1 MLSVIVPS
9 YQRPD
14 DLEQCLRS
22 LRKNSS
28 TECEVLVLSPELSA
42 RTRSICGRYQAV
54 LIDDGSRSGG
64 LRVKSLWSII
74 NRGIDLSTNE
84 FACWLND
91 DCTVN
96 PGWDAKA
103 LSHFHAPVGLVVL
116 RTKGINQSADYEI
129 RGGYLGVPV
138 ANYAILRK
146 STGVRFDENFSWF
159 YGDADISL
167 EMVKNTNWQ
176 VVGTTENLIVH
187 AHRQDQVRDGNETDA
202 RALKD
207 HAYFESKWHYTKRS
221 GERIVPMN
229 DLDRMESDVKEILLK
244 LYYAFQHFAK
254 RRVE

>member
-14 DLEQCLRS
+14 DLGQCLRS

-129 RGGYLGVPV
+129 RGGYLGVPM
-138 ANYAILRK
+138 ANYAILR

-176 VVGTTENLIVH
+176 VVGTTETDRSRPSARPSQGWQRDRCARPQGPRVLREQMALH
-187 AHRQDQVRDGNETDA
+187 EAFWRADRPDRQLSTGWNRT
-202 RALKD
+202 
-207 HAYFESKWHYTKRS
+207 SKRTFS
-221 GERIVPMN
+221 EAILRI
-229 DLDRMESDVKEILLK
+229 STFCK
-244 LYYAFQHFAK
+244 A
-254 RRVE
+254 RVE